1 MMTLASLVSHCQV
14 VVAATNM
21 MSRQPRRTASF
32 VSNNRFGL
40 DRNIH
45 NNHGHRDHCQYS
57 FASPSTTVPFF
68 QQKQQQQPNTITHH
82 SKSLSSTKLYYSRYD
97 SLVAGIAEISLGTSI
112 GVLYSEFAV
121 ITTGCGPLQL
131 SDGLERFC
139 YQAVIVFAGLS
150 VFTRIAFQQNLLSW
164 TQDTF
169 GDSVEEPLTYYQ
181 VQWAEWLS
189 LMSVLG
195 AFVALGIQIYNGQ
208 RLDGLSGID
217 VQMCRALREL

>member
-1 MMTLASLVSHCQV
+1 MALTILVSKCQV
-14 VVAATNM
+14 LVAATNV
-21 MSRQPRRTASF
+21 MSRQPKRTASF
-32 VSNNRFGL
+32 ISNNRFCS
-40 DRNIH
+40 DRKAH
-45 NNHGHRDHCQYS
+45 KNHGYRDQSS
-57 FASPSTTVPFF
+57 FASPSATVPFF
-68 QQKQQQQPNTITHH
+68 QQQHHIQPNIITHH
-82 SKSLSSTKLYYSRYD
+82 SKLRSSTKLCYSRYD

-139 YQAVIVFAGLS
+139 YQAVIVFAGMS
-150 VFTRIAFQQNLLSW
+150 VFARIAFQKNLLSW
-164 TQDTF
+164 AQDTF
-169 GDSVEEPLTYYQ
+169 GESIEEPFTYYQ

-189 LMSVLG
+189 LMSVFG
-195 AFVALGIQIYNGQ
+195 AFVALGVQMYNGE